1 MAKKLVN
8 RVDILD
14 DLINVVTPKYF
25 PDITLDKN
33 RTSIYGYITEAMANS
48 IEDTI
53 TLEQRRAADYCPELS
68 NSAIHV
74 RQTAKIRGVG
84 VNYAQ
89 PGRCFAIIGILKS
102 DILDKG
108 TKVGNEIQFLVD
120 RRSTILH
127 DNINF
132 SLEDDILIR
141 AVRKTDR
148 YVYAA
153 NYTGEH
159 SNYDSYI
166 QMFEQVNDVGEEMVT
181 MIVQI
186 YQCNYNIQEKVV
198 TDEIQFLYDGIP
210 FDYNNR
216 LADFEVYYKQ
226 TSNDTYKRL
235 DTVHYLTTEAT
246 EAIYYNDDDDNILF
260 ILNNPALNIS
270 VNATIRVE
278 IKETLG
284 TDGMI
289 NIGDSNTTFSLY
301 RDGTYNYAGV
311 NVLIELLSDTIDA
324 SNGDTLA
331 EIKARLIDAKTRRD
345 NITTEHDIIS
355 YINDIDANVQIIKK
369 RNDIEDRRY
378 YMYTLLRYN
387 DEIVPAN
394 TKRLHI
400 YGVQSATDWGD
411 FDWYDNTVDRK
422 VIRAYNKFKL
432 VVPIDASLEDYAIKV
447 SRDEPEDPDG
457 FYYTCPFMI
466 LINNL
471 NIASYYFTSVND
483 SIMINMRNT
492 NNIFPYQVICR
503 QVDIYRDSHNPETYD
518 QYRFTVHGTL
528 NTSNDSELI
537 DDEGNIIDHDAII
550 CYIVFQ
556 KDHSP
561 VAYLPMNIDSYN
573 QDTREFT
580 FTGDIHT
587 SDYITEQDLLEI
599 PDGLYRNTSNDENY
613 NSVIDF
619 KDAQFDVYFMYKYD
633 DVNHD
638 YEKSDIIYSI
648 LPSSRTDGYMLMCA
662 YYNNPNNLYDLI
674 LEYNKFTSSPVKVE
688 QYKEG
693 AYMFNIGEV
702 PFIKYDYGIS
712 NIINMYDT
720 FENMALTYGS
730 LLKLTTDFEVS
741 LKFIATYGASKY
753 ITVTGGLYD
762 GEEIVN
768 NLHNLNPT
776 FYFKVY
782 GNGVNVNDVRD
793 YIYRYLRDTY
803 ITDTTI
809 YISNICTLVEQNFDA
824 VKSIKYMGVDNMD
837 ASFQEF
843 TYVMPD
849 FINVDIITRFVP
861 EQLNVTDIQIDLD
874 ET

>member
-1 MAKKLVN
+1 
-8 RVDILD
+8 
-14 DLINVVTPKYF
+14 
-25 PDITLDKN
+25 
-33 RTSIYGYITEAMANS
+33 
-48 IEDTI
+48 
-53 TLEQRRAADYCPELS
+53 
-68 NSAIHV
+68 
-74 RQTAKIRGVG
+74 
-84 VNYAQ
+84 
-89 PGRCFAIIGILKS
+89 
-102 DILDKG
+102 
-108 TKVGNEIQFLVD
+108 
-120 RRSTILH
+120 
-127 DNINF
+127 
-132 SLEDDILIR
+132 
-141 AVRKTDR
+141 
-148 YVYAA
+148 
-153 NYTGEH
+153 
-159 SNYDSYI
+159 
-166 QMFEQVNDVGEEMVT
+166 
-181 MIVQI
+181 
-186 YQCNYNIQEKVV
+186 
-198 TDEIQFLYDGIP
+198 
-210 FDYNNR
+210 
-216 LADFEVYYKQ
+216 
-226 TSNDTYKRL
+226 
-235 DTVHYLTTEAT
+235 
-246 EAIYYNDDDDNILF
+246 
-260 ILNNPALNIS
+260 
-270 VNATIRVE
+270 
-278 IKETLG
+278 
-284 TDGMI
+284 
-289 NIGDSNTTFSLY
+289 
-301 RDGTYNYAGV
+301 
-311 NVLIELLSDTIDA
+311 
-324 SNGDTLA
+324 
-331 EIKARLIDAKTRRD
+331 
-345 NITTEHDIIS
+345 
-355 YINDIDANVQIIKK
+355 
-369 RNDIEDRRY
+369 
-378 YMYTLLRYN
+378 MYTLLRYN

-400 YGVQSATDWGD
+400 YGIQSATDWGD

-503 QVDIYRDSHNPETYD
+503 QVDIYRDSHNPETYG

-580 FTGDIHT
+580 FTGVIHT

-619 KDAQFDVYFMYKYD
+619 KDAQFDVYFMYKYN

-662 YYNNPNNLYDLI
+662 YYNNPSNLYDLI